1 MFFPEAQVR
10 VWLYTQPTDMRK
22 SYDGL
27 STLVKHT
34 LHEDPTSGHLF
45 VFINRKR
52 TQMKVLYFDRSGYCI
67 WSKRLEQ
74 GRFQTHSSERAK
86 VALDWTQLKLILE
99 GIVLKNTHQYK
110 RFRCSEPV
118 DSGTIVPHEFSANS
132 G

>member
-1 MFFPEAQVR
+1 MFFPEGQVR

-27 STLVKHT
+27 SALVKNT
-34 LHEDPTSGHLF
+34 LHEDPANGHLF

-52 TQMKVLYFDRSGYCI
+52 TQMKVLYFDRSGYCV

-74 GRFQTHSSERAK
+74 GRFQYRSAGADK

-99 GIVLKNTHQYK
+99 GIELKNTRRYK
-110 RFRCSEPV
+110 RFQ
-118 DSGTIVPHEFSANS
+118 
-132 G
+132 

>member
-27 STLVKHT
+27 SALVKNM

-52 TQMKVLYFDRSGYCI
+52 TQMKVLYFDRSGYCV
-67 WSKRLEQ
+67 WAKRLEQ
-74 GRFQTHSSERAK
+74 GRFQVRSDDADK
-86 VALDWTQLKLILE
+86 ALLSWTQLKLILE
-99 GIVLKNTHQYK
+99 GIELKNTRQYK
-110 RFRCSEPV
+110 RFQCPV
-118 DSGTIVPHEFSANS
+118 RSH
-132 G
+132 

>member
-27 STLVKHT
+27 SALVKNT
-34 LHEDPTSGHLF
+34 LHEDPASGHVF

-52 TQMKVLYFDRSGYCI
+52 TQMKVLYFDRSGYCV

-74 GRFQTHSSERAK
+74 GRFQYRSSGAYK

-99 GIVLKNTHQYK
+99 GIELKNTRQYK
-110 RFRCSEPV
+110 RFQYPV
-118 DSGTIVPHEFSANS
+118 QDR
-132 G
+132 

>member
-27 STLVKHT
+27 SALVKNT
-34 LHEDPTSGHLF
+34 LHEDPASGHVF

-52 TQMKVLYFDRSGYCI
+52 TQMKVLYFDRSGYCV
-67 WSKRLEQ
+67 WAKRLEQ
-74 GRFQTHSSERAK
+74 GRFQYRSSGAYK

-99 GIVLKNTHQYK
+99 GIELKNTRQYK
-110 RFRCSEPV
+110 RFQYPGQDR
-118 DSGTIVPHEFSANS
+118 
-132 G
+132 

>member
-27 STLVKHT
+27 SSLVRNV
-34 LHEDPTSGHLF
+34 LQEDPTSGHLF

-52 TQMKVLYFDRSGYCI
+52 TQMKVLYFDRSGYCV

-74 GRFQTHSSERAK
+74 GHFQTRSQGACK

-99 GIVLKNTHQYK
+99 GIELKNTRQYK
-110 RFRCSEPV
+110 RFRCSEAV
-118 DSGTIVPHEFSANS
+118 G
-132 G
+132 

>member
-10 VWLYTQPTDMRK
+10 VWLYTPPTDMRK

-27 STLVKHT
+27 SSLVRHT

-52 TQMKVLYFDRSGYCI
+52 TQMKILYFDRSGYCI

-74 GRFQTHSSERAK
+74 GSFHPPTSEQGK

-99 GIVLKNTHQYK
+99 GIALNNTRQYK
-110 RFRCSEPV
+110 RFNYPEQAS
-118 DSGTIVPHEFSANS
+118 
-132 G
+132 